1 MKLADMKIHKLG
13 RGYHL
18 NEFKEYTNKKPVE
31 TLPLPDEVVI
41 PLLQHLGEACDPVV
55 NVGDKVKPGQLIG
68 SLEEYWMAPVHSS
81 VAGKVTA
88 IEPRMTDSGQEVNSV
103 VIEVD
108 KENSEFKL
116 PARPHDPHEMDVEEL
131 KDAIRHGGGVGMG
144 GGACPTYININ
155 LDEPVETLIL
165 NGAECEPFLTCD
177 QRQMVEWAD
186 ELIGGAEILMRVI
199 GAKKTYIGIETN
211 KEDAIE
217 LLATKV
223 ENRHDIEV
231 VALEAKYPQ
240 GYKKN
245 IIKSVTG
252 RTPPEG
258 ARSSEVGCIVKNVG
272 TAITTYNAVVYGKG
286 CFERVVTV
294 SGPGTVPKPGNY
306 LVKVGTPIGHILTH
320 CGVDLD
326 SLDGHKVIM
335 GGPMTGAAQKSFDVP
350 IIKKTTGVLV
360 LPPEFVESGEISPC
374 IRCGKCSEHCPIY
387 LNPGAL
393 SVFVEAGDFES
404 AANWRLDQ
412 CAECGI
418 CSYVCP
424 SRRPVTQMILRAKP
438 EVKKIVRARR
448 KAQKEREA
456 AAKQKAAS

>member
-1 MKLADMKIHKLG
+1 MKLEDMEIRKLG

-31 TLPLPDEVVI
+31 PLPLPDEVVI
-41 PLLQHLGEACDPVV
+41 PLLQHLGEPCRPTVKI
-55 NVGDKVKPGQLIG
+55 GDTVKPGELVG

-81 VAGKVTA
+81 VAGTVKA
-88 IEPRMTDSGQEVNSV
+88 IEPRPVGPNEEMDCV

-108 KENSEFKL
+108 KENSEFKATMERDHRQMSL
-116 PARPHDPHEMDVEEL
+116 EEL

-199 GAKKTYIGIETN
+199 GAKKTWIGIETN
-211 KEDAIE
+211 KQDAIE
-217 LLATKV
+217 LLATKL
-223 ENRHDIEV
+223 EDRDDIEV
-231 VALEAKYPQ
+231 AALEAKYPQ

-272 TAITTYNAVVYGKG
+272 TAITTFNAVVYGKA

-306 LVKVGTPIGHILTH
+306 LVKVGTPIGHILKH
-320 CGVDLD
+320 CGVDTD
-326 SLDGHKVIM
+326 QLDGHKVIM
-335 GGPMTGAAQKSFDVP
+335 GGPMTGAAQISLDVP

-360 LPPEFVESGEISPC
+360 IPPEMVEPGDINPC
-374 IRCGKCSEHCPIY
+374 IRCGKCSDHCPVY
-387 LNPGAL
+387 LNPGLL
-393 SVFVEAGDFES
+393 SVYVEAGDYES

-412 CAECGI
+412 CAECGV

-424 SRRPVTQMILRAKP
+424 SRRPVTQLILQAKP
-438 EVKKIVRARR
+438 EVKKIIKARR
-448 KAQKEREA
+448 KAAKEA
-456 AAKQKAAS
+456 AARKAG